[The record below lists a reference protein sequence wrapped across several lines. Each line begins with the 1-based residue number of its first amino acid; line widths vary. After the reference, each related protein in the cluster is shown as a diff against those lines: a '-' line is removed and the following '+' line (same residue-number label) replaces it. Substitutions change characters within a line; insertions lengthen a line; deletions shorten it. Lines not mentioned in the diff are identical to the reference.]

1 MTNKV
6 AVITFLEM
14 VFIAVLGG
22 TGEWADLLKFVVVNI
37 SIAMLRDKTCA
48 LVTGCQP
55 MDWTSW
61 FYSAWKMTIWS
72 HVMLILFCTA
82 FVCLGYSANI

>member
-1 MTNKV
+1 M
-6 AVITFLEM
+6 ITSLEIA
-14 VFIAVLGG
+14 FIAVLGG
-22 TGEWADLLKFVVVNI
+22 MGEWADLLNFVVVNI
-37 SIAMLRDKTCA
+37 SIAMLRDKPRA

-72 HVMLILFCTA
+72 HVMLILLCTA
-82 FVCLGYSANI
+82 FVCLGYSAYI